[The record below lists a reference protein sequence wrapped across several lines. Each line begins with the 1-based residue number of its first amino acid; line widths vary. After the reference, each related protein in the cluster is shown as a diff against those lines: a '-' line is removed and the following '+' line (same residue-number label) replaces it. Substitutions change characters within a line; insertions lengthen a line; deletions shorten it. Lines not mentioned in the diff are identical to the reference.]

1 MTARLRPSRPQ
12 LAGRTRGCGVLLAA
26 GILISGCSA
35 VPTPDPLPFLVRV
48 NVDVV
53 DEDAPE
59 DVATPA
65 RFDES
70 KLAQD
75 LASALEEAN
84 LFTRVVAG
92 HDPGVEPDLDLEVV
106 IQGRDFG
113 EGSVDL
119 GGAISSTFAWFFG
132 GHLSWW
138 IENRRY
144 TASKVKMAV
153 RIVKGTD
160 LGEEIGLYNS
170 GSRHVNQLR
179 LSFAERLDVREGLLN
194 ILLPPWCREG
204 NPDVSGSSLREKC
217 IGFLT
222 AEVERA
228 VGQLPV
234 TYYSNEAC
242 FLAYDPA
249 TGKLIILAREL
260 VKHVDIIRE
269 DGTTQPFTQLELDDP
284 ANREENRAYVRDMLS
299 SLGFGIDAKRYYVI
313 QLDGDDRG
321 LLRVRAQLAERQG
334 RWSIRRDGAPFTP
347 AGAFTP
353 AGSVAGR

>member
-1 MTARLRPSRPQ
+1 M
-12 LAGRTRGCGVLLAA
+12 LLAA
-26 GILISGCSA
+26 GILVCGCSA
-35 VPTPDPLPFLVRV
+35 IPIPDPLPFLVRV

-59 DVATPA
+59 GVATPA

-84 LFTRVVAG
+84 LFTGVVAG
-92 HDPGVEPDLDLEVV
+92 QDPGVEPDLDLVV
-106 IQGRDFG
+106 VVHGSDFG

-132 GHLSWW
+132 GHFSWW

-144 TASKVKMAV
+144 SSSDV
-153 RIVKGTD
+153 RMVVRVVKGTGP
-160 LGEEIGLYNS
+160 GEEVGLYNS
-170 GSRHVNQLR
+170 GSRFVNQLR
-179 LSFAERLDVREGLLN
+179 LSFAERLDVREGFFN

-204 NPDVSGSSLREKC
+204 NPEVAGSSLKEKC

-242 FLAYDPA
+242 FLGNDPA

-269 DGTTQPFTQLELDDP
+269 DGTSRAITQLELDES
-284 ANREENRAYVRDMLS
+284 ANREENRAYVRGMLS

-313 QLDGDDRG
+313 QLADDDRG

-334 RWSIRRDGAPFTP
+334 RWSIRRDGAPLTP
-347 AGAFTP
+347 VGA
-353 AGSVAGR
+353 VAGR